1 MQLKGLMA
9 PIWVPVFIQ
18 IDLKQVELKLKDGA
32 TPTANEIIIKIGEGN
47 LTYDEN
53 VTMEYTLNR
62 GLLDEVREGDQVP
75 MDVSFDLVWEFI
87 TGNLDSAGVPPTVE
101 DVLKFKGNAAAWI
114 STDADACRPPAI
126 DVVLEHIPTCGAGA
140 GQQEQEIITLPDFR
154 YETLSHDL
162 RAGTVACS
170 GRCNATEA
178 TVVRSLQPSV

>member
-18 IDLKQVELKLKDGA
+18 IDLKQVELKLQDGDS
-32 TPTANEIIIKIGEGN
+32 PVNEIIIKIGEGN

-53 VTMEYTLNR
+53 VTREYTLNR
-62 GLLDEVREGDQVP
+62 GLLDEVRNGDEVP
-75 MDVSFDLVWEFI
+75 MDVTFDFVWEFI
-87 TGNLDSAGVPPTVE
+87 TGNLDSAGVPPTIE
-101 DVLKFKGNAAAWI
+101 DALKFKGNAAAWV
-114 STDADACRPPAI
+114 STDADACRPSALDI
-126 DVVLEHIPTCGAGA
+126 VLEHVPTCGAGA
-140 GQQEQEIITLPDFR
+140 PTQEQEIITLPDFR

-178 TVVRSLQPSV
+178 TVVRSLQPST